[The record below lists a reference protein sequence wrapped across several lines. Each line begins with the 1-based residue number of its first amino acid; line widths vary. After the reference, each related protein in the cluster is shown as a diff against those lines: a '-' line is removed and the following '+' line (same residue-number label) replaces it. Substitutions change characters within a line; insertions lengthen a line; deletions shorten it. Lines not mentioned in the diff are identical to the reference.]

1 MPLQCYSWQCHSNL
15 YILIIIIIISVQF
28 ISHSDFSLHTSVLSQ
43 FFKEKWGYY
52 LHLANSN
59 FTQCKPSLT
68 QQQSTQR
75 RKTVPS
81 RRIWTIS
88 RGKLQNFVNWPPAEF
103 GKLSALNCGPYLFTT
118 ASEVGSKLPRNNRKI
133 WHKSW
138 PHKSQL
144 LQQALNSAS
153 KSICI
158 SFINSKAAAFEWVI
172 SKILTPIN

>member
-1 MPLQCYSWQCHSNL
+1 MAVWTDTDLILWLHFISFLDFSNSVKCPCNVTHDSVTL
-15 YILIIIIIISVQF
+15 IFTFLIIIIITITIIISVQF
-28 ISHSDFSLHTSVLSQ
+28 ISHSDFSLHTSVSSQ
-43 FFKEKWGYY
+43 LFKEKWGYY

-59 FTQCKPSLT
+59 FTQCKPSIT

-75 RKTVPS
+75 RKTVLS

-103 GKLSALNCGPYLFTT
+103 GKLSAENCGPYLFTT

-138 PHKSQL
+138 PHK
-144 LQQALNSAS
+144 
-153 KSICI
+153 
-158 SFINSKAAAFEWVI
+158 
-172 SKILTPIN
+172 